1 MKKIFIGHEG
11 KFYGMAKK
19 IEQSEENLTVTMPGD
34 FPGMAERKVVFNHGT
49 ILYEDNNRVYIDYK

>member
-1 MKKIFIGHEG
+1 MKKLFLGLEG

-19 IEQSEENLTVTMPGD
+19 VEKTGSDLTVTMPGD

>member
-1 MKKIFIGHEG
+1 MKKIFIGNEG

-34 FPGMAERKVVFNHGT
+34 FPGIIERKVVFNHGT
-49 ILYEDNNRVYIDYK
+49 ILYEDNDRVYINY